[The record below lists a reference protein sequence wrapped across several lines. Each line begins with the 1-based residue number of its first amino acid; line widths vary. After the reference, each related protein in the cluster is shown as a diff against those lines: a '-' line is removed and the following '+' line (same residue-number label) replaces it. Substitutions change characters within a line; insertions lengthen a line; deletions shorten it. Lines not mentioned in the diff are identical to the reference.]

1 MPSTTPWKSGSVS
14 ISRPKSPSTV
24 LKALA
29 SSQINRLRVKSTDQT
44 RLTITEPTPNQRAY
58 VSALQCDAI
67 LEDRP
72 MQSVVTAMKSW
83 L

>member
-1 MPSTTPWKSGSVS
+1 MACVLAYALYNTMEV
-14 ISRPKSPSTV
+14 RLRQHQQ

-29 SSQINRLRVKSTDQT
+29 SSQIYRLRVKSTDQT
-44 RLTITEPTPNQRAY
+44 RLTTPRQRAY
-58 VSALQCDAI
+58 VSALQCDAV

>member
-1 MPSTTPWKSGSVS
+1 MTIRT
-14 ISRPKSPSTV
+14 PSTV

-29 SSQINRLRVKSTDQT
+29 SSQINRLRVRSTDQT
-44 RLTITEPTPNQRAY
+44 RLTITEPTPRQRAY
-58 VSALQCDAI
+58 VSALQCDAV
-67 LEDRP
+67 LADRT